1 MWLHSHTFWLFMG
14 VTTAFYI
21 SIQNSKLIFK
31 SYHHYEPFFVCE
43 ALLFEQKNTKATMV
57 ASSMLL
63 GAASIRFVVRM

>member
-31 SYHHYEPFFVCE
+31 SYHYEPFFFLCE
-43 ALLFEQKNTKATMV
+43 ALLFEQKHTKATMV
-57 ASSMLL
+57 TSSMLL